1 MLSFGTD
8 RTAKLLRPSSFARK
22 AKDMHAKPIM
32 VLLIGDTARSSSNL
46 LEWLRRRGSCC
57 QFSRSYRDAC
67 HRIRSTQFDLVLSE
81 YALPDRTAFPLL
93 DHLEGSSA
101 TLFFSARVEDGA
113 LWLKMLERGRRC
125 VGAPIVR
132 SSDLPKALGMLLD
145 AAFEPHAKERVSAG

>member
-1 MLSFGTD
+1 VLSFGTD
-8 RTAKLLRPSSFARK
+8 RTAKLLMQSSFARK

-32 VLLIGDTARSSSNL
+32 VLLIGETARSSSNL
-46 LEWLRRRGSCC
+46 LEWFERRGSRC
-57 QFSRSYRDAC
+57 QFSRSYGDAC
-67 HRIRSTQFDLVLSE
+67 HLIRSTQFDLVLSE
-81 YALPDRTAFPLL
+81 YALPDRNAFPLL

-132 SSDLPKALGMLLD
+132 SSDLPKALGTLLD
-145 AAFEPHAKERVSAG
+145 AAFEPYEKETVSAG